1 MPGVNIGEPA
11 MEKSCFSILSLSYQ
25 IFLRI
30 LYTVPLYPLLYS
42 PISLTPANMLL
53 EAEAVEERIVS
64 DRDYQYDDIRCC
76 EPRVLSFYLPRPFAR
91 IIVRNRLDEARTGP
105 LFTNPFV
112 RINWSYDWAF
122 VYPCSSKIFSA
133 IKLPLNMGNSV
144 SAEERQEFQMVE
156 KPRRSRNNARNKE
169 YPSQSI
175 SATDEPDEPASGQLD
190 TSRSLPCS
198 LMPAPLTASFNIFAR
213 IFAWKT
219 HA

>member
-1 MPGVNIGEPA
+1 
-11 MEKSCFSILSLSYQ
+11 
-25 IFLRI
+25 
-30 LYTVPLYPLLYS
+30 
-42 PISLTPANMLL
+42 MLL

-156 KPRRSRNNARNKE
+156 KVRYPNLYPEPYIDFILNLKNPYLLNPRACSSNSSSDALSLAIVCCAPVRSTIAKKGKAAAF
-169 YPSQSI
+169 PQDDVS
-175 SATDEPDEPASGQLD
+175 
-190 TSRSLPCS
+190 
-198 LMPAPLTASFNIFAR
+198 
-213 IFAWKT
+213 
-219 HA
+219 HAAHHGTL